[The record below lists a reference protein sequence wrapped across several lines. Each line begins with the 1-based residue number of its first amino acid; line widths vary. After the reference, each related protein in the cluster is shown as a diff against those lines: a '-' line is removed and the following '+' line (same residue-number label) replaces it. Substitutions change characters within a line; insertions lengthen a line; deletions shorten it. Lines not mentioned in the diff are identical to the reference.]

1 LLQALFNAKGFKL
14 YPVMMNWNNVY
25 NLPPLPTPFWF
36 NHAIDYAPKRH
47 MFLDSTGQ
55 YETPGQLAVGERDKP
70 TVVTGPHPRIV
81 MTPGAEPEQNQFVY
95 TANLRLHSNGTLR
108 GSGEMTSKGW
118 WAWAYREIFASVPPS
133 HYATVM
139 SMLLAPSGGGSG
151 TFFPGDPTILDKP
164 FKVDAKW
171 STPDFAKVG
180 RHLSFPVPPGPFL
193 VPGLSAAPN
202 PIAYLAEV
210 AGPNA
215 RRHSVETYLG
225 GLIWTTKIHIPS
237 SYEAVFL
244 PPNQDIRNAGGSF
257 SYKIQYHHDM
267 LLVHYHLKL
276 NRVVYNP
283 EQYPALRALLLADL
297 SAQKSQLIFARKKE
311 RNAYND

>member
-1 LLQALFNAKGFKL
+1 
-14 YPVMMNWNNVY
+14 
-25 NLPPLPTPFWF
+25 
-36 NHAIDYAPKRH
+36 
-47 MFLDSTGQ
+47 MFITRGQ
-55 YETPGQLAVGERDKP
+55 PRDPG
-70 TVVTGPHPRIV
+70 
-81 MTPGAEPEQNQFVY
+81 
-95 TANLRLHSNGTLR
+95 
-108 GSGEMTSKGW
+108 
-118 WAWAYREIFASVPPS
+118 
-133 HYATVM
+133 
-139 SMLLAPSGGGSG
+139 
-151 TFFPGDPTILDKP
+151 
-164 FKVDAKW
+164 
-171 STPDFAKVG
+171 
-180 RHLSFPVPPGPFL
+180 
-193 VPGLSAAPN
+193 
-202 PIAYLAEV
+202 

-297 SAQKSQLIFARKKE
+297 SAQKSQNSRITREEGTTASPTRSKKHTH
-311 RNAYND
+311 YSGVV